1 MSIFTKL
8 LIALLALPFIAF
20 AVLLIALDNPD
31 AYKTMLTESFHDE
44 TDLNLKIEGDIKWRY
59 WPPVA
64 IDISGISITPDQ
76 SETPLA
82 TLQSANIDIQV
93 IPLLTG
99 GKILIDEIHING
111 IEINALVDKN
121 GKENWVIE
129 TPEAT
134 AASAQNQENSTLPS
148 DTSGTEMSLNISE
161 FSINNATIRY
171 QDQRDDSQYLMQIN
185 TFTSDALLA
194 DQPANISLDMRLEDQ
209 KANIINDVE
218 VAGVV
223 SFNKTQDQFKFENL
237 SILNKVN
244 QPELP
249 EILTTIKM
257 SGVVDTKHDSAEI
270 ENGSFQLGSLHVT
283 FSASATN
290 LSGTPKL
297 KGKISAPSFDPR
309 TLLASLDIT
318 LPAMQNPA
326 TLNEISFSGD
336 FGGTSDTIKL
346 DNLIAKIDN
355 NTLEGTS
362 TLSTSPVQ
370 ALKFD
375 LRLDHINISDY
386 MEPDPTEGNELESS
400 PAAKASSQIAD
411 SEIIPVAMLETTK
424 IDGVL
429 AISELAYDD
438 YKFNGIQLSVI
449 NQNAGFRFNAKAS
462 GYGGEFAMQ
471 THIREIDNER
481 EPRGK
486 LTLVF
491 KDINMAAL
499 SEIDSLTGTLAL
511 DSSTQFSGNMLSE
524 ILSSMNGQS
533 NFTVADGTLNVKPI
547 KSLAMVIEG
556 IQGKGSSI
564 STWPDLLPF
573 KRLEGEHQ
581 INDGIKEDQ
590 QFSFAMENMEVKG
603 KGGIDY
609 FANSLDFNIETTLKE
624 NVGGQF
630 TVNKN
635 LAGIKWPL
643 HCTGSLDATAT
654 ELCLADKSAITKLV
668 TALAKQAVR
677 KKGEDKLLETVPDE
691 YKDTA
696 KKLLKGL
703 FN

>member
-1 MSIFTKL
+1 
-8 LIALLALPFIAF
+8 
-20 AVLLIALDNPD
+20 
-31 AYKTMLTESFHDE
+31 
-44 TDLNLKIEGDIKWRY
+44 
-59 WPPVA
+59 
-64 IDISGISITPDQ
+64 
-76 SETPLA
+76 
-82 TLQSANIDIQV
+82 
-93 IPLLTG
+93 
-99 GKILIDEIHING
+99 
-111 IEINALVDKN
+111 
-121 GKENWVIE
+121 
-129 TPEAT
+129 
-134 AASAQNQENSTLPS
+134 
-148 DTSGTEMSLNISE
+148 
-161 FSINNATIRY
+161 
-171 QDQRDDSQYLMQIN
+171 
-185 TFTSDALLA
+185 
-194 DQPANISLDMRLEDQ
+194 
-209 KANIINDVE
+209 
-218 VAGVV
+218 
-223 SFNKTQDQFKFENL
+223 
-237 SILNKVN
+237 
-244 QPELP
+244 
-249 EILTTIKM
+249 
-257 SGVVDTKHDSAEI
+257 
-270 ENGSFQLGSLHVT
+270 
-283 FSASATN
+283 
-290 LSGTPKL
+290 
-297 KGKISAPSFDPR
+297 
-309 TLLASLDIT
+309 
-318 LPAMQNPA
+318 
-326 TLNEISFSGD
+326 
-336 FGGTSDTIKL
+336 
-346 DNLIAKIDN
+346 LIAKIDN